1 VDGIMSWL
9 KNLLRRWTGAEAE
22 AQRVKQLL
30 EEAEQRLKNLEEP
43 RATETKQPD
52 GTLEVTGWN
61 HAYVRDLRTRLPSD
75 LTNGKTDSEVV
86 QLWVDRYNH
95 EHVEPKLEVLHSGIE
110 ADGRIKMK
118 LEWNTAFVRLLQERG
133 IAGDTEEKMVEN
145 YLAMM
150 TRKVDAD
157 LYEEGEGEALTP
169 NPRLPEEHEIER
181 ELEGMDPEVVR
192 RMEKVIRRRAQKRPL
207 TRAELKPARNRSLDT

>member
-1 VDGIMSWL
+1 MSWL
-9 KNLLRRWTGAEAE
+9 KNLLRKWVGNDPEVQKVIDE
-22 AQRVKQLL
+22 
-30 EEAEQRLKNLEEP
+30 RLKALEEP
-43 RATETKQPD
+43 KATETKLPD

-75 LTNGKTDSEVV
+75 LTESKTDSEVV

-118 LEWNTAFVRLLQERG
+118 LEWNSAFIRQLQERG

-157 LYEEGEGEALTP
+157 VFDEAEGEPGAP
-169 NPRLPEEHEIER
+169 SGARLPEEHEIER
-181 ELEGMDPEVVR
+181 ELENMDPEMVR
-192 RMEKVIRRRAQKRPL
+192 RMEKVIRRRSQKRPL
-207 TRAELKPARNRSLDT
+207 RRNELKPGRGRTLDT